1 MSEPENRGVEPV
13 NVADEMAKS
22 FLEYSMSV
30 IISRALPDVR
40 DGLKPSQR
48 RILYAMD
55 NLGLYAGKKHIK
67 CAKICGD
74 TSGNYHPHGESVIY
88 PTLVNMAQH
97 WGIRETLVDGQGN
110 FGSVDGDPP
119 AAMRYTEARLTH
131 LGGLLM
137 EDMDKDTVDFVPN
150 YDERLMEPTVFP
162 SAFPNLI
169 VNGGTG
175 IAVGMAT
182 NMAPHNL
189 GEVVDGICA
198 QIDQPDITVR
208 ELQQHIK
215 GPDFPT
221 GCTIFGQAGINA
233 YMHTGR
239 GSLKVRGRV
248 DIELDEKGKEQI
260 VITEIPYIV
269 NRAVLI
275 KRIAELVTEKIIPE
289 ISGLRD
295 ECDERTRIVLE
306 LKRDARPQVVINNLY
321 KHTALESSFSV
332 NMLAID
338 NRKPRLLNIK
348 DAIACYIEHRR
359 EVVLRRTRFLLR
371 KAEARAEI
379 LEALLLATSK
389 IDDFIKIIRQSANRD
404 AAEAAIKAYPFT
416 VEAAQSVGIIIRG
429 QPHIVGDRYQF
440 SDRQVKAIVELQ
452 LYKLTGL
459 ERDKIKAEYDNV
471 MAEILDLMDII
482 AKESRVLTI
491 IKEELQVIRAKHA
504 TPRLTDF
511 AAEEGEINLV
521 DLIANEGMIITI
533 SHRGY
538 IKRTLTAE
546 FRSQR
551 RGGKGLKGMETAKA
565 SGVDEEEVG
574 DFVEHLF
581 TASAHDW
588 LMFFTN
594 SGRVYA
600 ERVYLIPEGS
610 RTAKGRSIKN
620 LLNLRPEEKIA
631 SVLRIPTQGE
641 SDKDATWD
649 PNKFV
654 IFATRLGVVKR
665 SNLGE
670 FRNIRKDGIIAIN
683 IREGDDLIGCALT
696 EGRNEIV
703 LVTHGGMS
711 TRFKEYAEI
720 KSDGSVVGEE
730 EETDATDPEEST
742 DEAGDDAGASEGG
755 EAGGKEKGGLRD
767 MGRQATGVRGI
778 KLKKGDFV
786 VSLSIVDYAAMLLVA
801 SENGIGK
808 RTGFG
813 DYRIT
818 ARGGKG
824 IITMKTSEK
833 TGQVVSALVVQES
846 DEVMLMT
853 TTGQSVRIPVSQ
865 IRETGRN
872 AAGVKLITLRGDEK
886 LQDIARVIADP
897 EAAIEAAAD
906 AAADA
911 EIAPEGE
918 APVAPSNDP
927 ADETPEA
934 DADA

>member
-1 MSEPENRGVEPV
+1 
-13 NVADEMAKS
+13 MAKS
-22 FLEYSMSV
+22 FLDYSMSV

-48 RILYAMD
+48 RILFAMD
-55 NLGLYAGKKHIK
+55 NLGIYPGKKHIK

-74 TSGNYHPHGESVIY
+74 TSGNYHPHGEAVIY

-97 WGIRETLVDGQGN
+97 WGIREILVDGQGN

-150 YDERLMEPTVFP
+150 YDERLTEPVVFP
-162 SAFPNLI
+162 SAFPNLL

-182 NMAPHNL
+182 NIPPHNL
-189 GEVVDGICA
+189 GEMVDGICA
-198 QIDQPDITVR
+198 QIDQPDISIR
-208 ELQQHIK
+208 ELMRHIK

-221 GCTIFGQAGINA
+221 GCTIYGQSGIHS

-239 GSLKVRGRV
+239 GSVKVRGRV
-248 DIELDEKGKEQI
+248 GIEQDDRGKDQI
-260 VITEIPYIV
+260 VITEIPYVV
-269 NRAVLI
+269 NRATLI

-295 ECDERTRIVLE
+295 ECDENTRIVLE

-338 NRKPRLLNIK
+338 NRRPRLLNLK

-389 IDDFIKIIRQSANRD
+389 IDDFIRIIRQSANRD
-404 AAEAAIKAYPFT
+404 AAESAIRVYPFT
-416 VEAAQSVGIIIRG
+416 VEAAEAVGVIIRG
-429 QPHIVGDRYQF
+429 QPHVVDGRYRF
-440 SDRQVKAIVELQ
+440 SERQVKAIVELQ

-459 ERDKIKAEYDNV
+459 ERDKIKAEYDEV
-471 MAEILDLMDII
+471 MSEISDLMDIL
-482 AKESRVLTI
+482 ARESRVLTI
-491 IKEELQVIRAKHA
+491 IKDELLAIKAKHA

-511 AAEEGEINLV
+511 AAEEGEINVV

-538 IKRTLTAE
+538 IKRTLVSE

-551 RGGKGLKGMETAKA
+551 RGGKGLKGMETTKGN
-565 SGVDEEEVG
+565 SGGNGEEPEAG

-594 SGRVYA
+594 TGRVYA

-620 LLNLRPEEKIA
+620 LLNLRPEEKVA
-631 SVLRIPTQGE
+631 SVLRIPTLGE

-649 PNKFV
+649 PGKFV
-654 IFATRLGVVKR
+654 IFATRQGVVKR
-665 SNLGE
+665 TNLGE
-670 FRNIRKDGIIAIN
+670 FRNIRKDGIIAIG

-696 EGRNEIV
+696 EGRDDIM
-703 LVTHGGMS
+703 LVTRTGMS
-711 TRFKEYAEI
+711 TRFKEYAEVRGD
-720 KSDGSVVGEE
+720 SGAGVSAGDADEAEADADTAGTDAEAE
-730 EETDATDPEEST
+730 ADAETDTGG
-742 DEAGDDAGASEGG
+742 DEGA
-755 EAGGKEKGGLRD
+755 AKEKGGLRD

-778 KLKKGDFV
+778 KLKKGDEV
-786 VSLSIVDYAAMLLVA
+786 VSLSIVDQAGTLLVA

-808 RTGFG
+808 RTPF
-813 DYRIT
+813 DEYRIT

-824 IITMKTSEK
+824 IITMKTTGK
-833 TGQVVSALVVQES
+833 TGEVVGALVVHET

-865 IRETGRN
+865 IREAGRN
-872 AAGVKLITLRGDEK
+872 TQGVKLITLRGEEK
-886 LQDIARVIADP
+886 LQDIARVIAEPD
-897 EAAIEAAAD
+897 EAGDAGDVAATEADTSPDSAESAAD
-906 AAADA
+906 S
-911 EIAPEGE
+911 APDGE
-918 APVAPSNDP
+918 S
-927 ADETPEA
+927 
-934 DADA
+934 